1 MQSTLYN
8 LPQNLFVETLLFFRS
23 YKDFCLF
30 DSTFMVCLS
39 VCLFVQSPNVVLYLP
54 VSKAADCIYLICP
67 SSLFKQAFVDYSF
80 FFYPICSNFNKQKN
94 VCALSFQF
102 FSPKKT
108 HVLLVLP
115 FRCNLYSK
123 PQNALLIFI
132 QLILV

>member
-8 LPQNLFVETLLFFRS
+8 LPQNLFVENLLFFRS

-30 DSTFMVCLS
+30 DSTFMVSLS

-80 FFYPICSNFNKQKN
+80 FFYPICSNFNKNKK
-94 VCALSFQF
+94 CLCLIISIF
-102 FSPKKT
+102 FSQKT